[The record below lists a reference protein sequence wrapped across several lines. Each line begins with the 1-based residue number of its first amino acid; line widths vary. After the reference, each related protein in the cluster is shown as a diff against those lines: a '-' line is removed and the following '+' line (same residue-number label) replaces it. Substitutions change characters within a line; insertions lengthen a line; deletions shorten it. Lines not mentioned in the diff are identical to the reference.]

1 MGKERAIS
9 STTGS
14 KKSSGKHRRQAK
26 AAPAVRSTASRVVG
40 RWPKASRKAVRH
52 SSLEGKSNRPKR
64 GVVSTYMNR
73 CDSATCPGSGPGCG
87 GAT

>member
-40 RWPKASRKAVRH
+40 RCPKASRKAVRH

-64 GVVSTYMNR
+64 G
-73 CDSATCPGSGPGCG
+73 GSQQAAPKGRKR
-87 GAT
+87 AAV